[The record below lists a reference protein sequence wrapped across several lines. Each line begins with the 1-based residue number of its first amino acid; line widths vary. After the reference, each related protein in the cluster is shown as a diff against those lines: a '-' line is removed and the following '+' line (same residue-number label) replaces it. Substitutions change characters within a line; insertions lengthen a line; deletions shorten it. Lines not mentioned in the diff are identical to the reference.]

1 MALCLPIHMFGD
13 TSSFTSAHQVVH
25 DYCRVEVE
33 IQTERADTLFAQ
45 LTGRINEWLGN
56 RC

>member
-1 MALCLPIHMFGD
+1 MAFCLPIHMFGD
-13 TSSFTSAHQVVH
+13 TSSFTSAHYVVH
-25 DYCRVEVE
+25 GYCMVEVE
-33 IQTERADTLFAQ
+33 IQTERADTSFAQ